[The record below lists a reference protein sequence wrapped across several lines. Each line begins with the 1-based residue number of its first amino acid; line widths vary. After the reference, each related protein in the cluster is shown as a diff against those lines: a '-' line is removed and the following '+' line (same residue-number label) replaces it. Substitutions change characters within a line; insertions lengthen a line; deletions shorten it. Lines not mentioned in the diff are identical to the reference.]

1 MPGDEQRP
9 VPRSRLSARG
19 VWAVVREQA
28 EFMRA
33 FLRAPAQTGAICPSS
48 RALAR
53 AMVAGSRLD
62 QARLVAE
69 LGPGTGVFTRVI
81 LEAVGP
87 QTRVFALEIN
97 EQAAARLRQR
107 YPQVEV
113 IHDSAEALPRYVE
126 QSGLGH
132 ADCVISGLPWAA
144 MSAEAQARIMRNVVA
159 ALAPGGVFTTFA
171 YLHARSLPAGRR
183 YRRLLGALFREER
196 VSAVVWRNVPPAL
209 VYRCVK

>member
-1 MPGDEQRP
+1 M
-9 VPRSRLSARG
+9 
-19 VWAVVREQA
+19 VREQA
-28 EFMRA
+28 EFVRS
-33 FLRAPAQTGAICPSS
+33 FLRSPARVGAVCPSS

-69 LGPGTGVFTRVI
+69 LGPGTGAFTRVI

-87 QTRVFALEIN
+87 QTRVLALELD
-97 EQAAARLRQR
+97 ERAVARLRQR
-107 YPQVEV
+107 YPRVEV
-113 IHDSAEALPRYVE
+113 IHDSAEALPRYVQ

-132 ADCVISGLPWAA
+132 ADYVISGLPWAA
-144 MSAEAQARIMRNVVA
+144 MSAEAQAWIMRNVAA

-171 YLHARSLPAGRR
+171 YLHARGSPAGRR